1 VSTDAELILQLTKAI
16 REDPVKPAIDQQ
28 FNPTD
33 PVAIEI
39 VLHETDFAVEA
50 YMEKWKLIYRP
61 QFADPQVYDDFL
73 FEYQMRARKDVKRM
87 IAAAQR
93 MIAEEIEKENQ
104 DEEPDDEDAD
114 LMGGT

>member
-16 REDPVKPAIDQQ
+16 RDDTVKPEIDQK

-39 VLHETDFAVEA
+39 VLHEVDFAVEG

-61 QFADPQVYDDFL
+61 QFADPQVYDDFV
-73 FEYQMRARKDVKRM
+73 FEYQMRSRKEVKRM
-87 IAAAQR
+87 IAAAQQ
-93 MIAEEIEKENQ
+93 MIAEDIEREKQE
-104 DEEPDDEDAD
+104 DEEPDED
-114 LMGGT
+114 GGV